1 MYLGDIVLGDTID
14 HKFTTTDTSGVPTT
28 LAGTPVVSAY
38 VGNGTTEIT
47 AGITLSVDFDS
58 RTGMHN
64 VRVVASGGNGFAA
77 QTNVQLVITT
87 GTVGGSSVVG
97 YVIGSFSIE
106 NRSALRPTVAG
117 RTLDTT
123 SAGNAGIDWGNIDN
137 PTSSVGL
144 TNTTVGIVTL
154 LNGIAANVIS
164 AASIAAAAGSKI
176 ADIVLRRTYANA
188 RVSSDGDAVNF
199 RSLLGSVGKMV
210 NKWTIV
216 AGVLTIFQEDDTTS
230 TAPGGTQNVTGT
242 AGADP
247 ITTIDTV

>member
-1 MYLGDIVLGDTID
+1 MYHGDIALGDTID
-14 HKFTTTDTSGVPTT
+14 IKFTTVDTSGVPAT
-28 LAGTPVVSAY
+28 LAGSPVVSAY
-38 VGNGTTEIT
+38 VGNSTTEIT
-47 AGITLSVDFDS
+47 AGITLSVDFDG
-58 RTGMHN
+58 RTGLN
-64 VRVVASGGNGFAA
+64 NIRVVATSGNGYAA
-77 QTNVQLVITT
+77 QTNITLVITT
-87 GTVGGSSVVG
+87 GTVGTSVVG
-97 YVIGSFSIE
+97 YVVGSISIE

-117 RTLDTT
+117 RTLDTS
-123 SAGNAGIDWGNIDN
+123 SAGNAGIDWANIDN

-144 TNTTVGIVTL
+144 TNTTIGIVTL